1 MNNLITLNKISKSFL
16 TNRKILVLKKIN
28 YKFRKGKI
36 YSLVGPSESGKS
48 TLLNILSLI
57 DKPTVGSV
65 KIDDRV
71 VNYNDLSINDKIRAK
86 RIGIIYQ
93 QNNLLPDFTA
103 LENVYLARLSIDD
116 NKKKAVDNAKNIIQ
130 KMGLINRINH
140 YPSEL
145 SAGEMQRIAIARA
158 LINEPQIILADEP
171 TGSLD
176 QSTAKEV
183 FNILYKLK
191 NSNRLI
197 IYATHNRFF
206 ANMADCKLE
215 MIDGNIKTINAR
227 IK

>member
-1 MNNLITLNKISKSFL
+1 M
-16 TNRKILVLKKIN
+16 
-28 YKFRKGKI
+28 
-36 YSLVGPSESGKS
+36 
-48 TLLNILSLI
+48 
-57 DKPTVGSV
+57 
-65 KIDDRV
+65 
-71 VNYNDLSINDKIRAK
+71 SINDKIRAK
-86 RIGIIYQ
+86 KIGIIYQ

-103 LENVYLARLSIDD
+103 LENVYLAKLSVED
-116 NKKKAVDNAKNIIQ
+116 NKKKAVDKAKKIIQ

-145 SAGEMQRIAIARA
+145 SVGEMQRIAIARA

-176 QSTAKEV
+176 RSTAKEV
-183 FNILYKLK
+183 FSILYKLK

-215 MIDGNIKTINAR
+215 MIDGNIKTINAK